1 MWAHVRTVAAR
12 SREAEWPPATGAARR
27 RRRACEMPPVRP
39 TFAVEFIPLC
49 LHPVQVVLL
58 LAAQELQLLYFG
70 PVIGPQPLA
79 RRHQGALGA
88 HGYW

>member
-1 MWAHVRTVAAR
+1 MTNSWHTTPSAAPGTAHCR
-12 SREAEWPPATGAARR
+12 WPSLA
-27 RRRACEMPPVRP
+27 RP
-39 TFAVEFIPLC
+39 TFAVEFIALR

-79 RRHQGALGA
+79 RRHQGPLGT
-88 HGYW
+88 HGR